1 MDTRK
6 TNTPYSTAELLE
18 IGVTAQSWQKSKKL
32 IPFYIAYNMRFL
44 ATIAQRDAMIE
55 ALTET
60 NKDLGAGYAAEAD
73 EADKLHKELMVYRR
87 KLHIM
92 ERRARRLYEDWM
104 SELRMRKA
112 REE

>member
-1 MDTRK
+1 MKYDPIQRD
-6 TNTPYSTAELLE
+6 YGWSTEWDE
-18 IGVTAQSWQKSKKL
+18 DENED
-32 IPFYIAYNMRFL
+32 NMRFL
-44 ATIAQRDAMIE
+44 TTIAQRDAMIE